1 MVGDMNLSEVMPF
14 GLNLKDTLGR
24 SLDHAKNVD
33 DKNKFIRGRQKKSAL
48 KQSNVFRFLAYL
60 FFTASFSGCTQETSR
75 PLTQLERIKQSGELR
90 VVTRYG
96 PSTYYESV
104 NGAVGLEHDL
114 AELFARR
121 LDVKVKFIVSDSA
134 KQAIQT
140 LDDGGADIAAAGLL
154 IDVVRKK
161 KLRFAPPYRV
171 LTEQVLY
178 SDGRPRPNSIADLA
192 GGVLEVSAGTSHVN
206 TLKALKRN
214 YRDLNWQINFDQD
227 VHELLFLVS
236 EGLVDYTVAN
246 SDQALIMRRYY
257 PKLQVA
263 FDIGKTRELAWALPM
278 SEDSSL
284 YDETVRFFREIKE
297 NKTLDQLID
306 RYYGHAEAFDVAL
319 DSSLRRDY
327 LTRLPKFKRWFVQAG
342 RRYDIDWRLLAAI
355 AYQESKWRSTAV
367 SAEGVRGM
375 MMLTGVTAKEL
386 KVTDRFNPV
395 QSILGGAS
403 YLRQT
408 LANIP
413 SQIEDPDRTW
423 FALAAYNLGYG
434 HIEDARNLVA
444 RRGGD
449 PDKWIEIKKVL
460 PLLGKPNWYRKTKY
474 GKARGAVAVH
484 YVNSIRRYYDLL
496 VWLTEE
502 NATGKMAMGPEKSR
516 AEGV

>member
-1 MVGDMNLSEVMPF
+1 MNLSDVMPF
-14 GLNLKDTLGR
+14 GLNQKDTLDRSIEQAKSSDGKRKSRWGR
-24 SLDHAKNVD
+24 REQGTVS
-33 DKNKFIRGRQKKSAL
+33 
-48 KQSNVFRFLAYL
+48 KQSRLLRFLVYL
-60 FFTASFSGCTQETSR
+60 FLTASVSGCAQETSR
-75 PLTQLERIKQSGELR
+75 PLPQLKRIKQAGELR

-96 PSTYYESV
+96 PSTYYESI

-114 AELFARR
+114 AELFAKR
-121 LDVKVKFIVSDSA
+121 LDVKVRFIVADSA

-140 LDDGGADIAAAGLL
+140 LDEGRADVAAAGLL
-154 IDVVRKK
+154 VDAVRKR

-171 LTEQVLY
+171 LTEQILY
-178 SDGRPRPNSIADLA
+178 SSSRPRPATITDLA
-192 GGVLEVSAGTSHVN
+192 DGVLEVSAGSSHIN
-206 TLKALKRN
+206 TLKGLRRSHRN
-214 YRDLNWQINFDQD
+214 LNWQVNFDHD

-278 SEDSSL
+278 SEDASL
-284 YDETVRFFREIKE
+284 YDETARFFREIKE
-297 NKTLDQLID
+297 NRTLDQVID

-319 DSSLRRDY
+319 DRSLRRDFR
-327 LTRLPKFKRWFVQAG
+327 TRLPKFRSLFVQAG
-342 RRYDIDWRLLAAI
+342 RQYGIDWRLLAAI
-355 AYQESKWRSTAV
+355 AYQESKWHSTAV

-375 MMLTGVTAKEL
+375 MMLTGVTAKQL
-386 KVTDRFNPV
+386 KVTDRFDPA
-395 QSILGGAS
+395 QSIRGGAS

-408 LANIP
+408 LANMP
-413 SQIEDPDRTW
+413 PEIEDPDRTW
-423 FALAAYNLGYG
+423 LALAAYNLGYG
-434 HIEDARNLVA
+434 HIADARKLVA
-444 RRGGD
+444 ARGGD

-460 PLLGKPNWYRKTKY
+460 PLLGKPYWYRKTKY
-474 GKARGAVAVH
+474 GKARGRVAVH

-502 NATGKMAMGPEKSR
+502 NKDGTMAMGPERSR

>member
-1 MVGDMNLSEVMPF
+1 M
-14 GLNLKDTLGR
+14 
-24 SLDHAKNVD
+24 
-33 DKNKFIRGRQKKSAL
+33 I
-48 KQSNVFRFLAYL
+48 RFLVYL
-60 FFTASFSGCTQETSR
+60 FLTASVSGCAQETSR
-75 PLTQLERIKQSGELR
+75 PLPQLKRIKQAGELR

-96 PSTYYESV
+96 PSTYYESI

-114 AELFARR
+114 AELFAKR
-121 LDVKVKFIVSDSA
+121 LDVKVRFIVADSA

-140 LDDGGADIAAAGLL
+140 LDEGRADVAAAGLL
-154 IDVVRKK
+154 VDAVRKR

-171 LTEQVLY
+171 LTEQILY
-178 SDGRPRPNSIADLA
+178 SSSRPRPATITDLA
-192 GGVLEVSAGTSHVN
+192 DGVLEVSAGSSHIN
-206 TLKALKRN
+206 TLKGLRRSHRN
-214 YRDLNWQINFDQD
+214 LNWQVNFDHD

-278 SEDSSL
+278 SEDASL
-284 YDETVRFFREIKE
+284 YDETARFFREIKE
-297 NKTLDQLID
+297 NRTLDQVID

-319 DSSLRRDY
+319 DRSLRRDFR
-327 LTRLPKFKRWFVQAG
+327 TRLPKFRPLFVQAG
-342 RRYDIDWRLLAAI
+342 RQYGIDWRLLAAI
-355 AYQESKWRSTAV
+355 AYQESKWHSTAV

-375 MMLTGVTAKEL
+375 MMLTGVTAKQL
-386 KVTDRFNPV
+386 KVTDRFDPA
-395 QSILGGAS
+395 QSIRGGAS

-408 LANIP
+408 LANMP
-413 SQIEDPDRTW
+413 PEIEDPDRTW
-423 FALAAYNLGYG
+423 LALAAYNLGYG
-434 HIEDARNLVA
+434 HIADARKLVA
-444 RRGGD
+444 ARGGD

-460 PLLGKPNWYRKTKY
+460 PLLGKPYWYRKTKY
-474 GKARGAVAVH
+474 GKARGRVAVH

-502 NATGKMAMGPEKSR
+502 NKDGTMAMGPERSR

>member
-1 MVGDMNLSEVMPF
+1 MVGDMNLSQVMPF

-24 SLDHAKNVD
+24 SLDHKTTVD
-33 DKNKFIRGRQKKSAL
+33 DNSKFIRGRQKKSAL
-48 KQSNVFRFLAYL
+48 KQSNFFRFLVYL
-60 FFTASFSGCTQETSR
+60 FFTASFSGCAQETSR

-96 PSTYYESV
+96 PSTYYESI
-104 NGAVGLEHDL
+104 NGTVGLEHDL

-140 LDDGGADIAAAGLL
+140 MDEGGADIAAAGLL
-154 IDVVRKK
+154 VDEVLKK

-178 SDGRPRPNSIADLA
+178 SDGRARPSGVADLA

-214 YRDLNWQINFDQD
+214 YRDLNWRINFDRD

-246 SDQALIMRRYY
+246 SDQALIMRRFY

-278 SEDSSL
+278 SEDASL
-284 YDETVRFFREIKE
+284 YDETVRFFQEIKE

-306 RYYGHAEAFDVAL
+306 RYYGHAEAFDAAL

-327 LTRLPKFKRWFVQAG
+327 QSRLPKFKRMFMQAG
-342 RRYDIDWRLLAAI
+342 REYGIDWRLLAAI
-355 AYQESKWRSTAV
+355 AYQESKWHSTAV

-386 KVTDRFNPV
+386 NVKDRFNPA
-395 QSILGGAS
+395 QSIWGGAS

-408 LANIP
+408 LGNIP
-413 SQIEDPDRTW
+413 PQIEDPDRTW
-423 FALAAYNLGYG
+423 YALAAYNLGYG

-460 PLLGKPNWYRKTKY
+460 PLLGRPRWYRKTKY
-474 GKARGAVAVH
+474 GKARGALAVH

-502 NATGKMAMGPEKSR
+502 NKAGRVAMGAGNSR
-516 AEGV
+516 ASGV

>member
-1 MVGDMNLSEVMPF
+1 MVGDMNLSEIMPF
-14 GLNLKDTLGR
+14 GLKLQDTPGR
-24 SLDHAKNVD
+24 SLDDRRSVD
-33 DKNKFIRGRQKKSAL
+33 KKTEFIGGRQKKSAL
-48 KQSNVFRFLAYL
+48 KKSKFFHFLVYL
-60 FFTASFSGCTQETSR
+60 FCTTSFSGCVRETSQ
-75 PLTQLERIKQSGELR
+75 PLTQLERIKRSGELR

-96 PSTYYESV
+96 PSTYYESI

-114 AELFARR
+114 AELFAKQ
-121 LDVKVKFIVSDSA
+121 LGVEAKFIVSDSA

-140 LDDGGADIAAAGLL
+140 LDDGQADIAAAGLI
-154 IDVVRKK
+154 IDETRKK
-161 KLRFAPPYRV
+161 KLRFAPSYRV
-171 LTEQVLY
+171 LAEQVLY
-178 SDGRPRPNSIADLA
+178 SDSRPRPNGIADLA
-192 GGVLEVSAGTSHVN
+192 DGVLEVPAGTSHVN
-206 TLKALKRN
+206 TLKTLKRN
-214 YRDLNWQINFDQD
+214 HRDLNWRINFEQD

-236 EGLVDYTVAN
+236 EGLVDYTIAN

-278 SEDSSL
+278 SEDASL

-306 RYYGHAEAFDVAL
+306 RYYGHAEAFDVTL

-327 LTRLPKFKRWFVQAG
+327 QTRLPKFKRWFVQAG
-342 RRYDIDWRLLAAI
+342 RRYDIDWRLLAAV
-355 AYQESKWRSTAV
+355 AYQESKWSSTAV
-367 SAEGVRGM
+367 SSEGVRGM

-386 KVTDRFNPV
+386 KVTDRFNPA
-395 QSILGGAS
+395 QSIWGGAS

-413 SQIEDPDRTW
+413 PQIEDPDRTW
-423 FALAAYNLGYG
+423 YALAAYNLGYG
-434 HIEDARNLVA
+434 HIEDARDLVA

-474 GKARGAVAVH
+474 GKARGGVAVH

-502 NATGKMAMGPEKSR
+502 NKAGKLAMGPGNSR
-516 AEGV
+516 GSGV